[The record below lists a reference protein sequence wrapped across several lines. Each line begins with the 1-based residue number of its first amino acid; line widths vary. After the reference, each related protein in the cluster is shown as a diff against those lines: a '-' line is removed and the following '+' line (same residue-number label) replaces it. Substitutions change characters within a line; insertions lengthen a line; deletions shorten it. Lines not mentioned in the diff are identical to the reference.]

1 MVFAILLPFF
11 YVNESIADNTKNIKY
26 QIVNN
31 ETLGSIKRTVDVVL
45 KEKISEEDL
54 KKVALEIKN
63 SDSKNYEKIFI
74 GYSLQSDK
82 IRKNKNGWATT
93 HFNPNLEVKV
103 IGLNLKDEHTLIQKT
118 KNSVNSNRK
127 VIGLWIDDRIG
138 YSTIFFNTEG
148 KLFMEKLFYDGSD
161 STDEMIIDENKKIK
175 SRVASGNSEYFVINK
190 KKELE
195 SWGINGIIYTA
206 RILPNK

>member
-1 MVFAILLPFF
+1 MYMVFAILLPFF

-74 GYSLQSDK
+74 GYYLQSDK
-82 IRKNKNGWATT
+82 IRKNKNGW
-93 HFNPNLEVKV
+93 L
-103 IGLNLKDEHTLIQKT
+103 
-118 KNSVNSNRK
+118 
-127 VIGLWIDDRIG
+127 DR
-138 YSTIFFNTEG
+138 
-148 KLFMEKLFYDGSD
+148 
-161 STDEMIIDENKKIK
+161 
-175 SRVASGNSEYFVINK
+175 
-190 KKELE
+190 
-195 SWGINGIIYTA
+195 
-206 RILPNK
+206 